1 VVTDYISARHALSGE
16 LMSLCAVALGLPA
29 NFFLP
34 ISSSH
39 SWITPPM
46 GAI

>member
-1 VVTDYISARHALSGE
+1 VVTGCIIATHALSGE

-29 NFFLP
+29 NFFPP

-39 SWITPPM
+39 SWITLPT
-46 GAI
+46 G